1 MDSAL
6 DHVDCEC
13 NLLKSSSDENEFS
26 CSIGKK
32 FILSKSLQIDLE
44 ERYPNVLELI
54 KTLRKYIEQQQ
65 KKISKLKVKLRR
77 KIETRNVGIQTCDED
92 DQIVEK
98 SVSEEIKEAA
108 EIAMQSTGFVYEETS
123 GLYYDYNSGYYYNAE
138 LGLYYDGNSGTYMKY
153 NAENE
158 AYEYHSQVPIVAADK
173 RQIVETKNS
182 RGKRKKKTKKKVIT
196 SCDLDD
202 LTLSFNHM
210 NIYPLRNLALDLSQ
224 AWPPCIRIV
233 VKSTEV
239 VKLTPGTLFIITYE
253 GGTLGREGDH
263 SVLIPDINISKH
275 HLKFSFNNDESTYT
289 VTDLG
294 SRNGTLLNGK
304 RMSASKQESE
314 PLTLNHGSEIQ
325 IGSTVL
331 LCHIH
336 SSNETCYQCEP
347 GLLQSKIEEKEKIVI
362 KSKSEQ
368 HKTELR
374 KLRKKFA
381 VNWSESDN
389 CNLAVGYT
397 DRAQVRRATVGSHN
411 EHEKTQVAS
420 IDESIGSENKGFK
433 LLSKMGWKAGQ
444 SLGKEG
450 TGLLNP
456 VELSTTIGRAGMGF
470 TSDTILLNA
479 EVKGENNKKF
489 EKMQERYNRLNTSS
503 EDCFDLD

>member
-1 MDSAL
+1 MDSSS
-6 DHVDCEC
+6 DHIDCEC
-13 NLLKSSSDENEFS
+13 SLLKNSSDESDFQ

-32 FILSKSLQIDLE
+32 FLLSKSLQMDLK

-65 KKISKLKVKLRR
+65 KKISKLKVKLC
-77 KIETRNVGIQTCDED
+77 KKVETRNVAIQTNL
-92 DQIVEK
+92 DQDHQNAEK
-98 SVSEEIKEAA
+98 SVSEEITEAA
-108 EIAMQSTGFVYEETS
+108 EMAMQSTGFVYEETS

-138 LGLYYDGNSGTYMKY
+138 LGLYYDGNSGTYMTY
-153 NAENE
+153 NTETE
-158 AYEYHSQVPIVAADK
+158 TYEYHSQVPIA
-173 RQIVETKNS
+173 TKKWDEVVNKPIRS
-182 RGKRKKKTKKKVIT
+182 KRKKKTKKKVIT

-210 NIYPLRNLALDLSQ
+210 NIYPLRKLALDISN

-233 VKSTEV
+233 VKSTDV
-239 VKLTPGTLFIITYE
+239 AKLTAGTLYIITYQ

-263 SVLIPDINISKH
+263 AVLIPDISISKH
-275 HLKFSFNNDESTYT
+275 HLKFTFDNDLNTYT

-304 RMSASKQESE
+304 RMSACKQESE
-314 PLTLNHGSEIQ
+314 PVPLKHGNEIQ

-336 SSNETCYQCEP
+336 SSNETCNQCEP
-347 GLLQSKIEEKEKIVI
+347 GLLQSKTDEKEKIVSS
-362 KSKSEQ
+362 SKSEQ
-368 HKTELR
+368 HKSELR

-381 VNWSESDN
+381 VNWSESNN
-389 CNLAVGYT
+389 CNLASGYT
-397 DRAQVRRATVGSHN
+397 DRAQVRRDTIGSHN

-420 IDESIGSENKGFK
+420 IDESIGAENKGFK

-450 TGLLNP
+450 TGLINP
-456 VELSTTIGRAGMGF
+456 VELTTTVGRAGMGF
-470 TSDTILLNA
+470 TNTTLLNV
-479 EVKGENNKKF
+479 ETKVENNKKW
-489 EKMQERYNRLNTSS
+489 EKMQERYNQLKTPS
-503 EDCFDLD
+503 EDVFDLD